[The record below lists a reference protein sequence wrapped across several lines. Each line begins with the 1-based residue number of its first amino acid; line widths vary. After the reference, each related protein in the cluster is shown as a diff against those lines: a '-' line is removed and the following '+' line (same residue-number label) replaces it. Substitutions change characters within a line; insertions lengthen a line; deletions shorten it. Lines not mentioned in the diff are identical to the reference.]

1 VMSSVSSVA
10 RSSCGGLSSSGRAY
24 AAAFRHTPGARG
36 WRHYCCVMRKWL
48 GRAAA
53 HLNRW
58 EADAVAPSP
67 VLPAEEPA
75 PELTGLTTAARGGL
89 LWVGMAAVLA
99 IRRGRFRRAAR
110 NGVVAVALASGSS
123 HVIGSGLPRRRPAA
137 DHLSAYQ
144 ALVHKP
150 TSSSFPSSHAAT
162 AAAFTTAVA
171 WESPTAGLVVA
182 PVAVAVAHSRLRT
195 RAHWPSDVVAGAL
208 WGVAVGVATRRLLR
222 YRPQPT
228 ASSSS
233 GSSPE

>member
-1 VMSSVSSVA
+1 MPLPSDTRPV
-10 RSSCGGLSSSGRAY
+10 
-24 AAAFRHTPGARG
+24 PRG
-36 WRHYCCVMRKWL
+36 WCHYCCVMRKWL

-67 VLPAEEPA
+67 VLPADEPA
-75 PELTGLTTAARGGL
+75 PELTGLTTVARGGL
-89 LWVGMAAVLA
+89 LWMGMAAVLA
-99 IRRGRFRRAAR
+99 TRRGRYRRAAR

-123 HVIGSGLPRRRPAA
+123 HVIGSWLPRRRPAA
-137 DHLSAYQ
+137 DHLPAYQ
-144 ALVHKP
+144 ALMHKP

-208 WGVAVGVATRRLLR
+208 WGIAVGVASRRLLR

-228 ASSSS
+228 ASHSR